1 LVCYVEKDETDSVVV
16 FMNESTT
23 AQSCVSGMQITGTMQ
38 ASDDQ
43 NEAMIPLPTTTNVL
57 PAHTEVSTQTVP
69 TAVGK
74 VECKDLLTTI
84 NF

>member
-1 LVCYVEKDETDSVVV
+1 
-16 FMNESTT
+16 MNESTT
-23 AQSCVSGMQITGTMQ
+23 AQSCVSGIQMTGTMQ

-43 NEAMIPLPTTTNVL
+43 NEAMIPLPTSANVL
-57 PAHTEVSTQTVP
+57 PAHAEVSTQTVP

-74 VECKDLLTTI
+74 VECKDLQTAI